1 MSSISIHIK
10 STIRLPKASNI
21 RTLSPVPVYDVINFS
36 DARTEKLGE
45 LLAKGHDT
53 VAPLRNPK
61 LILHSH
67 LPHVCA
73 DSYFMNTL
81 LLPYSNGHCT
91 YKFNNSSLVPRM
103 PSVRTKIS

>member
-1 MSSISIHIK
+1 MSSISFHTK

-21 RTLSPVPVYDVINFS
+21 RTMTPVPVYDVINFS

-53 VAPLRNPK
+53 VAPLRDPK

-73 DSYFMNTL
+73 VSYSMNTL
-81 LLPYSNGHCT
+81 LLPYSNELHT
-91 YKFNNSSLVPRM
+91 YKFNNSS
-103 PSVRTKIS
+103 